1 MTSKDYVRLD
11 RTLERYKNYINE
23 EHNFQKDK
31 FIKEDNRTPQQK
43 LRSYLGKVVRRI
55 FKILKAND
63 IFMQKVDKKNIDIA
77 AFMDT

>member
-31 FIKEDNRTPQQK
+31 FIKEDASAKAQ
-43 LRSYLGKVVRRI
+43 VVSRKGGEADLQDSEGERYI
-55 FKILKAND
+55 YAKG
-63 IFMQKVDKKNIDIA
+63 
-77 AFMDT
+77 